1 MSQKEPAHG
10 TWLRRSGIILV
21 IAFMLLSLGFV
32 YTKFSYNNVK
42 YTLFVENDS
51 QCESYYSTK
60 GQTFEKKCHWYFV
73 NYTPSAWERMWY
85 DNIQELQNKV
95 CSTLTTGHNVNKTVL
110 LMKRL
115 LELQKTGKS
124 QQHDEQYVNDEVF
137 SRMFYRQR
145 CFNSRTKM
153 YSDGIEV
160 FQLIEPLVGLL
171 RDPLTICSRL
181 DASQVPPSLY
191 NGAVLLSKRH
201 ILLSISA
208 PFYISS
214 PSSQQQTISTKDFI
228 TTYSKTNVHPWM
240 YDRSQMNASLTIG
253 NRSNGKLILFDLG
266 SSEFGKNVD
275 IDTTSTRWFYE
286 YYKRL
291 DLNFDRIIAF
301 EARVLNATVAWEQ
314 LPEDVFPVYTLI
326 NTGCTVTGKFNP
338 WFTLQKIAKPEDHVI
353 VKLDIDTFDVERAL
367 VDQIANDSA
376 IHSLID
382 ELFFEHHVLVD
393 EMRAFWRPPPD
404 PLSQSYILFTK
415 LRQLGIRMHGWP

>member
-253 NRSNGKLILFDLG
+253 NR
-266 SSEFGKNVD
+266 
-275 IDTTSTRWFYE
+275 
-286 YYKRL
+286 
-291 DLNFDRIIAF
+291 
-301 EARVLNATVAWEQ
+301 
-314 LPEDVFPVYTLI
+314 
-326 NTGCTVTGKFNP
+326 
-338 WFTLQKIAKPEDHVI
+338 
-353 VKLDIDTFDVERAL
+353 
-367 VDQIANDSA
+367 
-376 IHSLID
+376 
-382 ELFFEHHVLVD
+382 
-393 EMRAFWRPPPD
+393 
-404 PLSQSYILFTK
+404 
-415 LRQLGIRMHGWP
+415 